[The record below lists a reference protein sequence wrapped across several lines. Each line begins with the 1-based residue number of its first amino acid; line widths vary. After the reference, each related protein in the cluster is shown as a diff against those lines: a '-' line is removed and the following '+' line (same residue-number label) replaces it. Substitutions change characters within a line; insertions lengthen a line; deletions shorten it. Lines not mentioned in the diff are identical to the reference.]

1 MYSLAFVCIRMHSYV
16 CIRMHMHSYAFLCQF
31 RHEHPAQLRKLCS
44 VLLGR
49 AAHLGRQLVD
59 GLRQDGAVL
68 VGHICVLLACF
79 FFSRAGTF
87 EMHQAENV
95 LECVK
100 FYMPQDQFPGIAG
113 KRYSWFVDI
122 TPPPPSG
129 ARCPGRRP

>member
-1 MYSLAFVCIRMHSYV
+1 
-16 CIRMHMHSYAFLCQF
+16 MHSYASFVMNIQPSF
-31 RHEHPAQLRKLCS
+31 ESFVVYSSH
-44 VLLGR
+44 LGR

-59 GLRQDGAVL
+59 GLRRDGAVL

-113 KRYSWFVDI
+113 ERYSWFVDI